1 MFWLKGYGWKK
12 DACFNLKTGPHCTD
26 SESEC
31 SYLFCILTCF
41 QFNFNLFLGYES
53 DIYTVCV
60 LYFLS
65 LWGYTLSLNTKSIIW
80 RDGLEI
86 GLSDWLSG
94 PLAKWSAAVNQTS
107 RFFLHNLCI
116 LTVYKGAVAAP
127 INSITK
133 QNTCEWLC
141 KVVKIQWC
149 LSFSDIL

>member
-53 DIYTVCV
+53 DTYTVCV

-65 LWGYTLSLNTKSIIW
+65 LCYTLSLNTKSIIW
-80 RDGLEI
+80 RDRLEI

-107 RFFLHNLCI
+107 RLFLHNLCI
-116 LTVYKGAVAAP
+116 LTVYKGALAAP
-127 INSITK
+127 INAITK
-133 QNTCEWLC
+133 HNTCEWLC